1 MRKQW
6 KKKAQK
12 KAKSKRRANNQ
23 NKDILPRK
31 FVSEFT
37 LIPAQ
42 GITVSNFV
50 YWTQPIWNSA
60 NLMDITQNK
69 EFLLH
74 TLQYDRWRINSITL
88 SVRPKAN
95 VLDQVNAQNDNLTL
109 SGDGYMHTVIDRD
122 GNAPPMIAPLVR
134 YTSYKKYS
142 ILKPFSRTYSVKYP
156 QDTWLDCQ
164 KLQTNDNNFD
174 LRNQIGL
181 AGTITL
187 YAENILEDWLEV
199 LNEPYAI
206 LTITY
211 NVAFQGKTQA
221 NLNVAVDASGNVVSA
236 TLKPHV
242 LDEDKPVSVPT
253 QMRGVLSESILV
265 LDTSGNP
272 VDVPN
277 PE

>member
-164 KLQTNDNNFD
+164 KLTTNDNNFD